1 MKNYEKYINEL
12 EKMQNCVDYIKAYS
26 SLLEDKLLEIS
37 SSSNN
42 EEQNLALYENTRNIE
57 EYIILNYTLGDKADE
72 LRGNIEKLIK
82 DLNKEKLA

>member
-1 MKNYEKYINEL
+1 MNNYEKYINEL
-12 EKMQNCVDYIKAYS
+12 EKMQTCIDYIKAYS
-26 SLLEDKLLEIS
+26 SLLEDKLQKIS